1 MVSLV
6 INLLSSRAIGTLV
19 VSTTSR
25 CLVKR
30 ARAHPLNVTSRRGEW
45 RLRDCHMNVNW
56 MSDGK

>member
-25 CLVKR
+25 CLVKELVLI
-30 ARAHPLNVTSRRGEW
+30 A
-45 RLRDCHMNVNW
+45 
-56 MSDGK
+56 